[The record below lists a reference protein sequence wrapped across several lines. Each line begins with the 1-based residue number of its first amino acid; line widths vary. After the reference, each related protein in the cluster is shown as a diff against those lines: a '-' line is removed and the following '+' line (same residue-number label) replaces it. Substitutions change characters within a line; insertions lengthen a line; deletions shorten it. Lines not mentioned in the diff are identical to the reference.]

1 MAMRR
6 IAIFLGKGG
15 VGKTTTAVHLAA
27 GLAQRG
33 SRVLLIDTDTQGQV
47 STLLGVRPAAGLA
60 EVITIGLRPEIAIVP
75 ARERLWL
82 LAGGQGLAGV
92 KRLIVRKDPYGEH
105 VLANTLAQLE
115 NQYDFVILDTSPGWD
130 TLNINVLFYAEEI
143 LTPVSL
149 EALTLQSLDD
159 FQENLTAIQ
168 RYRHTLTL
176 KYILPTFLDGRV
188 KKSKDILEQLQAQHT
203 DRLCA
208 PIHYSVKLSLAAGL
222 GKTIFE
228 YAPHS
233 PGAEDYQQLVE
244 RVANDT
250 YQKKEGFYAEA
261 GVCHS

>member
-15 VGKTTTAVHLAA
+15 VGETTTAVHLAA

-33 SRVLLIDTDTQGQV
+33 ACVLLIDTDTQGQV

-60 EVITIGLRPEIAIVP
+60 EVITIGLRPEIVIVP

-82 LAGGQGLAGV
+82 LSGGQGLAGV
-92 KRLIVRKDPYGEH
+92 KRLIARNDPYGEL
-105 VLANTLAQLE
+105 VLAN
-115 NQYDFVILDTSPGWD
+115 
-130 TLNINVLFYAEEI
+130 I

-149 EALTLQSLDD
+149 EALTLQNLYD

-168 RYRHTLTL
+168 RYRRTLTL

-188 KKSKDILEQLQAQHT
+188 KKSKNILEQLQRHYA

-244 RVANDT
+244 KVADDT
-250 YQKKEGFYAEA
+250 YKKKEEFYAEA
-261 GVCHS
+261 GACHP